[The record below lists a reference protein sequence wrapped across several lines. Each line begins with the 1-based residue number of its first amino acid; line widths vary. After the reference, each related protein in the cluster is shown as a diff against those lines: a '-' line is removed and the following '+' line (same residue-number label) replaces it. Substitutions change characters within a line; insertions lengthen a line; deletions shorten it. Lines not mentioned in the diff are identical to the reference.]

1 MSQAHFIE
9 ITMSE
14 PNRQT
19 RRQRLEAR
27 EESIIEAA
35 QAEFLENG
43 FDGAKVAGIAR
54 RAGVAE
60 GTLYLYFKNKNAL
73 LGAVVGSFYQRLTE
87 GAASGVIQY
96 PASAERLEFLARHHL
111 QGCLAEWSILELAVP
126 AFYQSGKYRDSEFFG
141 FNRNYVAVFDNVVR
155 EGISREEIR
164 DDLPLHMMRDLFYGA
179 LEHSVRTYMV
189 RGRDLENEQAI
200 ANAASQVMEM
210 VRPAFGLQII
220 EKSTLES
227 NLQSVAQRLE
237 NIAARLEIARP
248 IN

>member
-1 MSQAHFIE
+1 MP
-9 ITMSE
+9 E
-14 PNRQT
+14 PGHQT

-27 EESIIEAA
+27 EESIIGAA

-87 GAASGVIQY
+87 GAASGVMEY
-96 PASAERLEFLARHHL
+96 PTSAERLEFLARHHL

-126 AFYQSGKYRDSEFFG
+126 AFDQSGKYRDSEFFG
-141 FNRNYVAVFDNVVR
+141 FNRNYVAVYDNVVK

-164 DDLPLHMMRDLFYGA
+164 DDLHLHMIRDLFYGA

-189 RGRDLENEQAI
+189 RGRDLEDEQAI
-200 ANAASQVMEM
+200 ARAAGQVMEM
-210 VRPAFGLQII
+210 VRPAFGLQVV
-220 EKSTLES
+220 EKMNQET

-237 NIAARLEIARP
+237 DVAARLETVRLT
-248 IN
+248 N